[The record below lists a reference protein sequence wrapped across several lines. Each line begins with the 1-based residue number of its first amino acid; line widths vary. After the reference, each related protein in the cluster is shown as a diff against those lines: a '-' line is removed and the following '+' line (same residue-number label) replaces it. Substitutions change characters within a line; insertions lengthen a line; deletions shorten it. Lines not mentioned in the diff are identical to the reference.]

1 MDTPIEKDSFV
12 FIVGSPRSGT
22 TLLGELL
29 DRHPQV
35 SQWYE
40 PYFVWDH
47 LFRDA
52 SHDERTAADA
62 TVDVRRQIFKDFSRY
77 RQQQR
82 CLALIDK
89 SPRNSLK
96 ILFILEIFPRAKFI
110 HLLRDGRDA
119 TLSIHK
125 EWLRR
130 RRIFQNPAKEGR
142 FDYVGAVEVIR
153 NFLAR
158 QPFLSDKLRALWF
171 ETHGHLFN
179 KKKQLNRLRWKGEIG
194 WGPRFKG
201 WEEVYARTSLLQF
214 NAYQW
219 LNCIQA
225 IQQNW
230 EFIPPKNRLKVR
242 YEDLITHPEKKI
254 NEIIHFIGVHSSQKF
269 IEALPGLKAG
279 NYDKW
284 KREFSRE
291 QLEELISILTPAL
304 IDLGYAEST
313 EWLDTI

>member
-1 MDTPIEKDSFV
+1 MDTPVEKDLFV
-12 FIVGSPRSGT
+12 FIIGSPRSGT

-47 LFRDA
+47 LFRSA

-62 TVDVRRQIFKDFSRY
+62 TIAVRRQVLRDFSRY
-77 RQQQR
+77 RQKQR
-82 CLALIDK
+82 CSALIDK

-96 ILFILEIFPRAKFI
+96 IPFILEIFPRAKFI

-130 RRIFQNPAKEGR
+130 SRVVRNPAKGGR
-142 FDYVGAVEVIR
+142 FDYVGAIEVIR

-158 QPFLSDKLRALWF
+158 QPFLPDKLRALWF

-179 KKKQLNRLRWKGEIG
+179 QTKQLNRLRWKGEIG
-194 WGPRFKG
+194 WGPRFRG
-201 WEEVYARTSLLQF
+201 WEEVYAQTSLLQF

-219 LNCIQA
+219 LNCLQSIRQH
-225 IQQNW
+225 W
-230 EFIPPKNRLKVR
+230 ETIPASDRLAVR
-242 YEDLITHPEKKI
+242 YEDLITHPEKNL
-254 NEIIHFIGVHSSQKF
+254 NEIIRFIGVNPSQSF
-269 IEALPGLKAG
+269 IETLPGLKTG

-284 KREFSRE
+284 KREFTKA
-291 QLEELISILTPAL
+291 QLEEIIPILMPELIE
-304 IDLGYAEST
+304 LGYAESA
-313 EWLDTI
+313 E

>member
-1 MDTPIEKDSFV
+1 MGRNLFV

-52 SHDERTAADA
+52 PHDERTVADV
-62 TVDVRRQIFKDFSRY
+62 TIDVRRQIFKDFNRF
-77 RQQQR
+77 RQKRR
-82 CLALIDK
+82 CSALVDK

-96 ILFILEIFPRAKFI
+96 IPFILEIFPQAKFI

-142 FDYVGAVEVIR
+142 FDYIGAVDVMKD
-153 NFLAR
+153 FLAR
-158 QPFLSDKLRALWF
+158 QPFLSHKLRALWF

-179 KKKQLNRLRWKGEIG
+179 KAKQLNRLRWKGEIG
-194 WGPRFKG
+194 WGPRFNG

-219 LNCIQA
+219 LNCIQS

-230 EFIPPKNRLKVR
+230 ESIAPKNRLKVR
-242 YEDLITHPEKKI
+242 YEDLITHPEEQI
-254 NEIIHFIGVHSSQKF
+254 NEIIRFIGVHSSQKF
-269 IEALPGLKAG
+269 IGALPGLKAD
-279 NYDKW
+279 NYNKW
-284 KREFSRE
+284 KDELSST
-291 QLEELISILTPAL
+291 QLEEIISILTPGL

-313 EWLDTI
+313 EWFRSI